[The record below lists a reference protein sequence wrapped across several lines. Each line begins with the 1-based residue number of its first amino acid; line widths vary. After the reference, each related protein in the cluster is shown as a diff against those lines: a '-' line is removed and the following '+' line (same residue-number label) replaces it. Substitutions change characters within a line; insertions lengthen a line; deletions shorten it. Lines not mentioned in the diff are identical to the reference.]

1 MPLEVG
7 VKTARVL
14 VVAAIVCALVT
25 VGAHAAKAP
34 YVIGAIFDVTGTGAP
49 LGTPEKL
56 TVQMIAA
63 QLNKSGGVNGHPV
76 KVIVMDNGS
85 DSTQSVMAANKL
97 IDRDHV
103 KAIIG
108 TSTTGTTL
116 AIAGICSKAGIPLIS
131 CAAGVK
137 IVQPVKPYV
146 FKTAQSDVYAVT
158 KVLDYL
164 KSRRIKRVA
173 FIGVSNAFGNSGK
186 EQMMLQA
193 PRAGIQIIVQ
203 QQFGPDDS
211 DMTPQ
216 LVNINRAKPQAVV
229 CWGTNPGPAIVARNM
244 KQLGMKMPLIM
255 SHGISDKKFI
265 ELAGSAANGVIFPTG
280 RIIVANAIPNS
291 DRQKKTLL
299 TYSSQFKKAYGKD
312 ADHFGGHA
320 WDATWLVVNALRKVG
335 DNPGKIRT
343 QIENTKN
350 FVGIGGVFNF
360 SRRDHNGLGKEAF
373 VMVQIKNG
381 KWTLLK

>member
-1 MPLEVG
+1 M
-7 VKTARVL
+7 KTVRVL
-14 VVAAIVCALVT
+14 VVALIVFALLS

-34 YVIGAIFDVTGTGAP
+34 YVIGAIFDITGPGAP

-56 TVQMIAA
+56 TLQMISA
-63 QLNKSGGVNGHPV
+63 QLNKAGGVNGHPV
-76 KVIVMDNGS
+76 KFVIMDNGS
-85 DSTQSVMAANKL
+85 DSTQCVMAANKL
-97 IDRDHV
+97 IQSDHV

-108 TSTTGTTL
+108 PSTTGPTL
-116 AIAGICSKAGIPLIS
+116 AIAGLCEKAGIPLIS

-164 KSRRIKRVA
+164 KSKHIRRIA
-173 FIGVSNAFGNSGK
+173 FIGVSNAFGDSGK
-186 EQMMLQA
+186 GQVILQA
-193 PRAGIQIIVQ
+193 PRAGIQIINMQ
-203 QQFGPDDS
+203 RFGPDDS

-265 ELAGSAANGVIFPTG
+265 ELAGPAANGVIFPTG
-280 RIIVANAIPNS
+280 RIIVANSIPNS
-291 DRQKKTLL
+291 DPQKKTLL
-299 TYSSQFKKAYGKD
+299 SYAAQFKKAYGKD

-320 WDATWLVVNALRKVG
+320 YDATWLVVSALRKVG
-335 DNPGKIRT
+335 DNPAKIRT
-343 QIENTKN
+343 QIENTKR

-360 SRRDHNGLGKEAF
+360 SPRDHNGLGKEAF

>member
-1 MPLEVG
+1 
-7 VKTARVL
+7 
-14 VVAAIVCALVT
+14 
-25 VGAHAAKAP
+25 
-34 YVIGAIFDVTGTGAP
+34 
-49 LGTPEKL
+49 
-56 TVQMIAA
+56 MIAD
-63 QLNKSGGVNGHPV
+63 QLNHAGGVNGHPV
-76 KVIVMDNGS
+76 KFIIMDNGS
-85 DSTQSVMAANKL
+85 DSTQCVMAAKKL
-97 IDRDHV
+97 IEADKV

-108 TSTTGTTL
+108 PSTTGTTL
-116 AIAGICSKAGIPLIS
+116 AIAGICEKAGIPLIS

-137 IVQPVKPYV
+137 IVQPAKPYV

-158 KVLDYL
+158 KVIDYL
-164 KSRRIKRVA
+164 KSKRIKKVA
-173 FIGVSNAFGNSGK
+173 FINVSNAFGNSGK

-193 PRAGIQIIVQ
+193 PRAGIQVIIQ
-203 QQFGPDDS
+203 EQFGPDDS

-216 LVNINRAKPQAVV
+216 LVRIKNAKPQGVI

-244 KQLGMKMPLIM
+244 KQLGMKMPLLM

-265 ELAGSAANGVIFPTG
+265 QLAGPAANGVVFPTG

-291 DRQKKTLL
+291 DPQKKTLL
-299 TYSSQFKKAYGKD
+299 AYSAQFKKAYGKD

-320 WDATWLVVNALRKVG
+320 YDATWLVVSALRKVG

-343 QIENTKN
+343 QIENTKK

-360 SRRDHNGLGKEAF
+360 SAKDHNGLGKEAF
-373 VMVQIKNG
+373 VMVQIRNG